1 MAYLLLVRIQ
11 QFDLSRG
18 KHQPSGTRLRDRE
31 PLAEFSKFVHLNGV
45 DMKNLFYASVIG
57 AALLVANLTVVAAEK
72 TAQTK
77 AEFNAAKARAEA
89 GYNAARSQC
98 KNFSG
103 NDRDICQKQ
112 AEANLTKAK
121 AQARA
126 NYEGTGEAQ
135 LDAREDMIEADYK
148 VAKEKCDSLS
158 GDAKDVCLA
167 EAKAVYAKQ
176 EATLEARGD
185 SMEADYKVAK
195 ERCNTLSGADRRACL
210 KEAKVKFDD

>member
-1 MAYLLLVRIQ
+1 M
-11 QFDLSRG
+11 
-18 KHQPSGTRLRDRE
+18 KH
-31 PLAEFSKFVHLNGV
+31 
-45 DMKNLFYASVIG
+45 LFYASMIG
-57 AALLVANLTVVAAEK
+57 AALLGANLSVVAAET

-77 AEFNAAKARAEA
+77 AEYNAAKARAEA
-89 GYNAARSQC
+89 DYNAARSQC

-112 AEANLTKAK
+112 AKADLTTAK
-121 AQARA
+121 AQAKA

-135 LDAREDMIEADYK
+135 LEAREDMIEADYK

-176 EATLEARGD
+176 EASLEARED

-195 ERCNTLSGADRRACL
+195 ERCNTLSGTGRRSCL
-210 KEAKVKFDD
+210 KEAKIKFDD